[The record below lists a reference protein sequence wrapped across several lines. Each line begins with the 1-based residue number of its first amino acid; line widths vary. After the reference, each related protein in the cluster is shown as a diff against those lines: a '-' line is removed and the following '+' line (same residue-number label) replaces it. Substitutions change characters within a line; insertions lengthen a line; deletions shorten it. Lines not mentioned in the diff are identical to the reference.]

1 MDRATE
7 IELVSRLRRGEP
19 EAFDQV
25 YAALRARLFSFLL
38 RLTGRREVAE
48 DLSQETWLR
57 LARRAADL
65 RDDTTISAW
74 LFTVARNLATSY
86 WRSRWLDGPLAAN
99 LDDLDPADDN
109 AGTPERLAE
118 ARDDRRALE
127 ASLATL
133 SPSDREVL
141 LLVGVEGLSP
151 ADAAA
156 VCGIKPEALRKR
168 LERARTRL
176 GAALS
181 GSRTTPAKREEN
193 HA

>member
-156 VCGIKPEALRKR
+156 VCGVKPEALRKR